1 MGNKRQ
7 NFWKLSLQL
16 EIIVYITHYIKQN
29 RKLSNHIVKPNKL
42 PKKQEIRD
50 EKYEMLGDA

>member
-16 EIIVYITHYIKQN
+16 EIIVYITCFILHYLKQN
-29 RKLSNHIVKPNKL
+29 RKLINYIVKPNKL
-42 PKKQEIRD
+42 PRK
-50 EKYEMLGDA
+50 

>member
-16 EIIVYITHYIKQN
+16 EIIVYITHYLKQN
-29 RKLSNHIVKPNKL
+29 RKLINYIVKTNKL
-42 PKKQEIRD
+42 PRK
-50 EKYEMLGDA
+50 